1 MAHVHWPACP
11 VRFSQG
17 AAMRRIVCREFGP
30 PDRLRLEEAPDPE
43 PGPGE
48 VLIKVRAAGVSF
60 VDGLIAGGMYQ
71 LKPPLPF
78 TPGLAAAGEVLT
90 SGAGVPGLDAGRRVL
105 GSTFG
110 MGGYASH
117 WIVPAEAI
125 VPLPDAVSYEVA
137 ATALE
142 SYATMLFAL
151 STRTTVRSGEWVLVL
166 GAGGGIGLA
175 AVDVAS
181 TLGANVIAAAS
192 SPSKRTAALSAGAR
206 AAIDYETEDL
216 KTRVRKITGSG
227 ADLVIDPVGDPF
239 AEPALRSLRAFG
251 RYLVVGFAGGSIPR
265 LPLNRVLLENRT
277 IVGVDWGAWSRENP
291 AENQRLMADVL
302 GRIASGTLHPVVPQT
317 YPLERTAEAL
327 NALAKRQITGKLAL
341 LP

>member
-1 MAHVHWPACP
+1 
-11 VRFSQG
+11 
-17 AAMRRIVCREFGP
+17 
-30 PDRLRLEEAPDPE
+30 
-43 PGPGE
+43 
-48 VLIKVRAAGVSF
+48 
-60 VDGLIAGGMYQ
+60 
-71 LKPPLPF
+71 
-78 TPGLAAAGEVLT
+78 
-90 SGAGVPGLDAGRRVL
+90 
-105 GSTFG
+105 
-110 MGGYASH
+110 
-117 WIVPAEAI
+117 
-125 VPLPDAVSYEVA
+125 
-137 ATALE
+137 
-142 SYATMLFAL
+142 MLFAL

-192 SPSKRTAALSAGAR
+192 SPAKRTAALSAGAR

-216 KTRVRKITGSG
+216 KARVREITGAG

-251 RYLVVGFAGGSIPR
+251 RYLVVGFTGGSIPR

-277 IVGVDWGAWSRENP
+277 IAGVDWGAWSRENP
-291 AENQRLMADVL
+291 AGNQRLMADVL
-302 GRIASGTLHPVVPQT
+302 GRIAAGTLHPHPPQT

>member
-1 MAHVHWPACP
+1 
-11 VRFSQG
+11 
-17 AAMRRIVCREFGP
+17 MRRIVCREFGP
-30 PDRLRLEEAPDPE
+30 PEQLGLEEVPDPK

-48 VLIKVRAAGVSF
+48 VLVKVHAAGVSF
-60 VDGLIAGGMYQ
+60 VDGLIAAGMYQ
-71 LKPPLPF
+71 LKPSLPF
-78 TPGLAAAGEVLT
+78 TPGLVAAGEVLT
-90 SGAGVPGLDAGRRVL
+90 TGAGVPGLPAHRRVV
-105 GSTFG
+105 GSYFG

-117 WIVPAEAI
+117 WLLPAEAV
-125 VPLPDAVSYEVA
+125 VPLPDAVTYEVA
-137 ATALE
+137 ATAVE

-151 STRTTVRSGEWVLVL
+151 TQRTAVANGEWVLVL

-175 AVDVAS
+175 AVDVAR

-192 SPSKRTAALSAGAR
+192 TPAKRTAALSAGAQ

-216 KTRVRKITGSG
+216 KDRVREITGSG
-227 ADLVIDPVGDPF
+227 ADLVIDPVGEPF

-251 RYLVVGFAGGSIPR
+251 RYLVVGFTGGSIPR

-277 IVGVDWGAWSRENP
+277 IVGVDWGAWSRADP
-291 AENQRLMADVL
+291 AGNQRLIADVL
-302 GRIASGTLHPVVPQT
+302 GRVAAGDLHPVAPQA

-327 NALAKRQITGKLAL
+327 NALAKRQISGKLAL

>member
-1 MAHVHWPACP
+1 
-11 VRFSQG
+11 
-17 AAMRRIVCREFGP
+17 MRRIVCREFGP

-48 VLIKVRAAGVSF
+48 VLIKVHAAGVSF

-90 SGAGVPGLDAGRRVL
+90 SGAGVPGLDAGRRVV

-125 VPLPDAVSYEVA
+125 VPLPDAVTYEVA

-192 SPSKRTAALSAGAR
+192 SPSKRSAALSAGAQ

-216 KTRVRKITGSG
+216 KVRVRKITGGG

-239 AEPALRSLRAFG
+239 AEPALRSLRASG

-265 LPLNRVLLENRT
+265 LPLNHVLLENRT

-291 AENQRLMADVL
+291 AENRRLMADVL
-302 GRIASGTLHPVVPQT
+302 GRIAAGTLHPVVPQT

-327 NALAKRQITGKLAL
+327 NALAKRQVTGKLAL

>member
-1 MAHVHWPACP
+1 
-11 VRFSQG
+11 
-17 AAMRRIVCREFGP
+17 MRRIVCREFGP
-30 PDRLRLEEAPDPE
+30 PDQLRLEEAPDPE

-48 VLIKVRAAGVSF
+48 VLVKVHAAGVSF
-60 VDGLIAGGMYQ
+60 VDGLIAAGMYQ

-78 TPGLAAAGEVLT
+78 TPGLVAAGEVVA
-90 SGAGVPGLDAGRRVL
+90 SGAGVTGLAAHRRVVAAA
-105 GSTFG
+105 FG

-117 WIVPAEAI
+117 WIVPAAAV
-125 VPLPDAVSYEVA
+125 VPLPDAVTYEVA

-151 STRTTVRSGEWVLVL
+151 TTRTTVRRGEWVLVL

-192 SPSKRTAALSAGAR
+192 SPGKRSAALTAGAQ

-216 KTRVRKITGSG
+216 KARVREITGAG

-251 RYLVVGFAGGSIPR
+251 RYLVVGFTGGSIPR

-277 IVGVDWGAWSRENP
+277 IVGVDWGAWSREDP
-291 AENQRLMADVL
+291 DGHRALMADVL
-302 GRIASGTLHPVVPQT
+302 GRVAAGTLHPVPPQT

-327 NALAKRQITGKLAL
+327 SALAKRQVTGKLAL

>member
-1 MAHVHWPACP
+1 
-11 VRFSQG
+11 
-17 AAMRRIVCREFGP
+17 MRRIVCREFGP
-30 PDRLRLEEAPDPE
+30 PEHLRLEEVPDPK

-48 VLIKVRAAGVSF
+48 VLVKVHAAGVSF
-60 VDGLIAGGMYQ
+60 VDGLIVGGMYQ
-71 LKPPLPF
+71 LKPSLPF
-78 TPGLAAAGEVLT
+78 TPGLVGAGEVLAT
-90 SGAGVPGLDAGRRVL
+90 GAGVPDLAAHRRVV
-105 GSTFG
+105 GSNFG

-117 WIVPAEAI
+117 WILPAEAV
-125 VPLPDAVSYEVA
+125 VPLPAAVRYEVA
-137 ATALE
+137 ATAVE

-151 STRTTVRSGEWVLVL
+151 TQRTAVANGEWVLVL

-192 SPSKRTAALSAGAR
+192 SPAKRTAALSAGAQ
-206 AAIDYETEDL
+206 AAIDYQTEDL
-216 KTRVRKITGSG
+216 KARVREITGSR
-227 ADLVIDPVGDPF
+227 ADLVIDPVGEPF

-251 RYLVVGFAGGSIPR
+251 RYLVIGFTGGSIPR

-277 IVGVDWGAWSRENP
+277 IVGVDWGAWSRQDP
-291 AENQRLMADVL
+291 AGNQMLIADVL
-302 GRIASGTLHPVVPQT
+302 GRVAAGALHPVAPQT

>member
-1 MAHVHWPACP
+1 
-11 VRFSQG
+11 
-17 AAMRRIVCREFGP
+17 MRRIVCREFGP
-30 PDRLRLEEAPDPE
+30 PDQLRLEEAPDPE

-48 VLIKVRAAGVSF
+48 VLVKVHAAGVSF
-60 VDGLIAGGMYQ
+60 VDGLIAAGMYQ

-78 TPGLAAAGEVLT
+78 TPGLVAAGEVVA
-90 SGAGVPGLDAGRRVL
+90 SGAGVTGLPAHRRVV
-105 GSTFG
+105 GAAFG

-117 WIVPAEAI
+117 WIVPADAV
-125 VPLPDAVSYEVA
+125 VPLPDAVTYEVA

-151 STRTTVRSGEWVLVL
+151 TTRTTVRRGEWVLVL

-192 SPSKRTAALSAGAR
+192 SPGKRAAALSAGAQ

-216 KTRVRKITGSG
+216 KARVRAITGAG

-251 RYLVVGFAGGSIPR
+251 RYLVVGFTGGSIPR

-277 IVGVDWGAWSRENP
+277 IVGVDWGAWSREDP
-291 AENQRLMADVL
+291 DGHRALMADVL
-302 GRIASGTLHPVVPQT
+302 GRVAAGTLHPVPPQT

>member
-1 MAHVHWPACP
+1 
-11 VRFSQG
+11 
-17 AAMRRIVCREFGP
+17 MRRIVCREFGP
-30 PDRLRLEEAPDPE
+30 PDQLRLEEAPDPE

-48 VLIKVRAAGVSF
+48 VLVKVHAAGVSF
-60 VDGLIAGGMYQ
+60 VDGLIAGGRYQ
-71 LKPPLPF
+71 LKPSLPF
-78 TPGLAAAGEVLT
+78 TPGLVAAGEVLA
-90 SGAGVPGLDAGRRVL
+90 SGAGVTGLPAGRRVA

-110 MGGYASH
+110 LGGYTSH

-125 VPLPDAVSYEVA
+125 VPLPDAVTYEVA

-151 STRTTVRSGEWVLVL
+151 TTRTTVRRGEWVLVL

-192 SPSKRTAALSAGAR
+192 SPGKRGAALSAGAQ

-216 KTRVRKITGSG
+216 KARVREITGAG

-251 RYLVVGFAGGSIPR
+251 RYLVVGFTGGAIPR

-277 IVGVDWGAWSRENP
+277 IVGVDWGAWSRANP
-291 AENQRLMADVL
+291 DGHRELIADVL
-302 GRIASGTLHPVVPQT
+302 GRVAAGTLHPVPPQT